1 MVYTDSV
8 HQPSL
13 VELARAGNFQAIAH
27 WLNAVLLPHGIR
39 AYVGGIRPGCL
50 RVLIELPLPPTQ
62 RELAESGRTEL
73 IHFICHRIWKL
84 NSAHIEGIRIAGKL
98 KHEQGWCGSKVYEW
112 FRQRVVPANNDRS
125 TFVPSFVKPHSSDR
139 SLKRCGQC

>member
-98 KHEQGWCGSKVYEW
+98 KHEQAGGVGAKCTSGFASASCPQTTIAAPSY
-112 FRQRVVPANNDRS
+112 PA
-125 TFVPSFVKPHSSDR
+125 SSNR
-139 SLKRCGQC
+139 TAAIAA